1 MKVEPILLIDGL
13 NFFTRHFVVNPTMS
27 GQGHHVGGTVGMLKG
42 LRLLSEK
49 IGPKRI
55 VVVWEGGGSP
65 RRRAIYPNY
74 KSGRRPQKLNRFYE
88 EIPDT
93 FQNRDYQIA
102 LTIEA
107 LNHVPIQQLYVADC
121 EADDIIAYTARYLF
135 PEEKIVIVSS
145 DKDLYQLINSRVI
158 QYSPGQKKLITTKDV
173 REKFGVYPENM
184 TVVRCFTG
192 DPSDGLEGVKGAGF
206 KTMVKR
212 FPQLSQKEPV
222 LVEDILSEAKE
233 ILPTTKVKVY
243 KNIVEEMDIVR
254 RNWKLMFLDTKNLS
268 ADQIQKVRSSI
279 ESYEPSKNKMSLMRL
294 LMRESVQ
301 DFDVDSFYMSLSARN
316 QVKNDK

>member
-1 MKVEPILLIDGL
+1 MKIEPILLVDGL

-27 GQGHHVGGTVGMLKG
+27 GQGHHIGGTVGMLKG
-42 LRLLSEK
+42 LRLLIENLS
-49 IGPKRI
+49 PKRV

-65 RRRAIYPNY
+65 RRRAIYPDY
-74 KSGRRPQKLNRFYE
+74 KAGRRPQKLNRYYDD
-88 EIPDT
+88 IPDT

-107 LNHVPIQQLYVADC
+107 LNHVPVQQLYVADC
-121 EADDIIAYTARYLF
+121 EADDIIAYVSKYLF
-135 PEEKIVIVSS
+135 KEEKIVVVSS
-145 DKDLYQLINSRVI
+145 DKDLYQLINERVV
-158 QYSPGQKKLITTKDV
+158 QYSPGQKKIINTRSVK
-173 REKFGVYPENM
+173 EKFGVYPENM

-192 DPSDGLEGVKGAGF
+192 DSSDGLIGVKGAGF

-212 FPQLSQKEPV
+212 FPVLAEKDTV
-222 LVEDILSEAKE
+222 LVEDILQQAKE
-233 ILPTTKVKVY
+233 TAPQTKVKVY

-254 RNWKLMFLDTKNLS
+254 RNWKLMFLDIKNLS

-279 ESYEPSKNKMSLMRL
+279 ENFEPTKNKMGLMRL

-301 DFDVDSFYMSLSARN
+301 DFDVDSFFMSIAARN
-316 QVKNDK
+316 

>member
-1 MKVEPILLIDGL
+1 MKIEPILLVDGL

-27 GQGHHVGGTVGMLKG
+27 GQGHHIGGTVGMLKG
-42 LRLLSEK
+42 LRLLIENLS
-49 IGPKRI
+49 PKRV

-65 RRRAIYPNY
+65 RRRAIYPDY
-74 KSGRRPQKLNRFYE
+74 KSGRRPQKLNRYYDD
-88 EIPDT
+88 IPDT

-107 LNHVPIQQLYVADC
+107 LNHVPVQQLYVADC
-121 EADDIIAYTARYLF
+121 EADDIIAYVSKYLF
-135 PEEKIVIVSS
+135 KEEKIVVVSS
-145 DKDLYQLINSRVI
+145 DKDLYQLINERVV
-158 QYSPGQKKLITTKDV
+158 QYSPGQKKIINTRSVK
-173 REKFGVYPENM
+173 EKFGVYPENM

-192 DPSDGLEGVKGAGF
+192 DSSDGLIGVKGAGF

-212 FPQLSQKEPV
+212 FPVLAEKDTV
-222 LVEDILSEAKE
+222 LVEDILQQAKE
-233 ILPTTKVKVY
+233 TAPQTKVKVY

-254 RNWKLMFLDTKNLS
+254 RNWKLMFLDIKNLS

-279 ESYEPSKNKMSLMRL
+279 ENFEPTKNKMGLMRL

-301 DFDVDSFYMSLSARN
+301 DFDVDSFFMSIAARN
-316 QVKNDK
+316 